1 MSVDRDVVQ
10 RSRNDNSGQRM
21 HICKKSNSTG
31 TTCGAGS
38 TYPSGAH
45 GFTPVY
51 QWGSCCSIIS
61 FLCNVLQIVVCRL
74 ALFLLAIMF
83 SVLRI
88 TASDYTFGI
97 FKLFIAC
104 IIQYVFPYK
113 SYFHSVYFSQLATK
127 VQQMQF
133 SLTVKVSE
141 RVLFNIKS
149 AIFTLFFLKDEVG

>member
-1 MSVDRDVVQ
+1 MLCIVA
-10 RSRNDNSGQRM
+10 
-21 HICKKSNSTG
+21 G
-31 TTCGAGS
+31 TTTLDRECIFVTRVTRRVPHVEQDLLTLPGHMS
-38 TYPSGAH
+38 SPPFISG
-45 GFTPVY
+45 
-51 QWGSCCSIIS
+51 GSCCSIIS
-61 FLCNVLQIVVCRL
+61 FLYIVLQIVVCRL

-88 TASDYTFGI
+88 TVSDYTFGI

-104 IIQYVFPYK
+104 IIQYVFPNK